1 MSVCGREKQIIFR
14 KYFTSLAGHLL
25 QPRCFGA
32 QKREKQD
39 SLLGDKPQ
47 NVISQVLGRPTP
59 PRYFLLLEPHK
70 QFLLVKLWIQ
80 SLWNSAPLGAGGVRV
95 QRSLPRVPQIPARKA
110 LFEGPLR
117 APLAGCA
124 ASTCCGWCH
133 ILWKSALFAKCSISF
148 ACLWAFTYAVP
159 FIWNHHLFQGSAPMS
174 LSLGGLTCSGPEGGS
189 IPLLVP
195 THTPRSTGFAPPDS
209 IQ

>member
-1 MSVCGREKQIIFR
+1 MVGRSKLHSASISQA
-14 KYFTSLAGHLL
+14 SLGTCSSLGALGH
-25 QPRCFGA
+25 R
-32 QKREKQD
+32 RER
-39 SLLGDKPQ
+39 SRTYSWET
-47 NVISQVLGRPTP
+47 NHRMVISQVLGRPTP
-59 PRYFLLLEPHK
+59 PRYFLLLEPNK

-80 SLWNSAPLGAGGVRV
+80 FLWNSAPLGAGGVRV

-189 IPLLVP
+189 TPLLVP
-195 THTPRSTGFAPPDS
+195 TRTPRSTGFAPPDS